1 MPIIQT
7 ASEPY
12 IWKSI
17 TFYTCIKDLRAPNT
31 ITSQCVH
38 MQTYT
43 IPKTYLDKLN
53 QDYKNFTLE
62 SFGEWQYGRSTQT
75 IRWNKNDSAH
85 DRY

>member
-1 MPIIQT
+1 
-7 ASEPY
+7 
-12 IWKSI
+12 
-17 TFYTCIKDLRAPNT
+17 
-31 ITSQCVH
+31 

-62 SFGEWQYGRSTQT
+62 SFGEWQYGRITQT
-75 IRWNKNDSAH
+75 IRWNKNDLVH